1 MTALPRRV
9 LFLAPALALLILAGW
24 FAVALKPG
32 RDPAFVP
39 SALID
44 KPAPEFALPGLI
56 DTGPGLSRADLI
68 GQVSILNVFASWCLP
83 CRAEHPVLMRLA
95 REAGIPVY
103 GLNWKDKPEAAS
115 AWLAELGNP
124 FLRIG
129 VDATGRAGIDW
140 GVYGVP
146 ETYVVDATGVI
157 RLKHVGPLSER
168 DVEETILPL
177 VRRLAR

>member
-44 KPAPEFALPGLI
+44 KPTPAFDLPGLV
-56 DTGPGLSRADLI
+56 DGEPGLSRADLV
-68 GQVSILNVFASWCLP
+68 GQVSLVNVFASWCLP
-83 CRAEHPVLMRLA
+83 CRVEHPVLMRLA
-95 REAGIPVY
+95 REEGIPVY
-103 GLNWKDKPEAAS
+103 GLNWKDKPAAAS

-146 ETYVVDATGVI
+146 ETYVVDAAGVI

-177 VRRLAR
+177 VRTLRR